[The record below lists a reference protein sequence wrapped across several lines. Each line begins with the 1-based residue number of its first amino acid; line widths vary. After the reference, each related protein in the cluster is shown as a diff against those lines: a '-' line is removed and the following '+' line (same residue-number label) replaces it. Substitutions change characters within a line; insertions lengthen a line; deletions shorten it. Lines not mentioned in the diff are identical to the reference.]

1 MLEFKREFF
10 EGEVRDG
17 FFVASEMKCA
27 WAAELEV
34 VTEIDRICQKYG
46 ITYFADSGTL
56 LGAVRHNGF
65 IPWDDDLDIGMK
77 REDYNRFAQVVS
89 KEIPPDWEYLHPYD
103 NSDWSQPFSRLVN
116 GRSLSTSV
124 ERLTRFHGCPYVVG
138 VDVFP
143 LDYLPGFGEPNDE
156 VDTII
161 SLLYDVL
168 YVSSFVQQNPGHL
181 DVIEEIM
188 QSVEEN
194 CRTKID
200 RKGDIPK
207 QMAQLMDRLYSLFS
221 EEESGSVANMSFVP
235 DATEFRAYVGSM
247 RDKNWYRESVRLPF
261 ENITI
266 PVPIDYHQALT
277 RTYGPNYMTP
287 VKKWDTHNY
296 PFYKGQKE
304 VLRKL
309 KEDSKE
315 VKSKLDALY
324 AELEEMNRENIES
337 IRKMEDV
344 ANLESL
350 EDMQGIGDPDVPAE
364 ALQTVETGIPAQA
377 GKEAEEAVEAKVAN
391 EASEARNETDEAAEA
406 EANETGQKDEMK
418 EGEAAQAEGE
428 ARADETAQA
437 EADDAAQAKDEIK
450 ADEAAEADDVTQAG
464 KAQEDIPADREDLN
478 AENKEQEM
486 ANLAAPGDEL

>member
-377 GKEAEEAVEAKVAN
+377 GKEAEEAAEAKAAN
-391 EASEARNETDEAAEA
+391 EASEARNETDEATEA
-406 EANETGQKDEMK
+406 KADDAAQAKDEMK

-428 ARADETAQA
+428 ARADETGQA
-437 EADDAAQAKDEIK
+437 EADDA
-450 ADEAAEADDVTQAG
+450 TQAG
-464 KAQEDIPADREDLN
+464 KAQEDIPADREGLN